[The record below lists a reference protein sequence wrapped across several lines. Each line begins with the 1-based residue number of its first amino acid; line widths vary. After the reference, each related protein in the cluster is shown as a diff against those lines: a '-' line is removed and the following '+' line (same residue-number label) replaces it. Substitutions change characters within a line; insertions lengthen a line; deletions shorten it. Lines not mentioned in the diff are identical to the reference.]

1 MQLKYVTT
9 LPIEFYTR
17 DPSSHDTTW
26 HPLEHGP
33 SIIHFEP
40 DHEISIRMRNI
51 DDAILKKLVEEVVE
65 IKQLTYLNLS
75 ENRKITDKGCEY
87 ISRLSDLSH
96 LNLSSCDISNAG
108 LKTISL
114 MKSLKSLDITFCN
127 RVTDAGILFLR
138 ALTGLEFLDLQ
149 GLPKITNGSL
159 SKIKRK
165 NLHIHR

>member
-1 MQLKYVTT
+1 MQLKHITA

-26 HPLEHGP
+26 HLLDHGP
-33 SIIHFEP
+33 SILHFEE

-51 DDAILKKLVEEVVE
+51 DDAMLKELVEEVVE
-65 IKQLTYLNLS
+65 IKQLTFLNLS
-75 ENRKITDKGCEY
+75 ENRKITDKGCEF
-87 ISRLSDLSH
+87 ITRLVTLTH

-114 MKSLKSLDITFCN
+114 MRSLKFLDITFCN
-127 RVTDAGILFLR
+127 RVTDAGILYLR
-138 ALTGLEFLDLQ
+138 ALTGLEYLDLQ

-165 NLHIHR
+165 SLQIHR